1 MKELIQKT
9 IGIVLLNRP
18 FLIDTCGWIEW
29 LTNGILVD
37 KFTPY
42 FKQPSGIIVP
52 TVLQYE
58 LYKWVCRERSETEAQ
73 SIIAVTQQSQV
84 IPLDTSLAL
93 LAAKLAS
100 QYRLSMAD
108 ALIYATAQLN
118 KAKLITSDD
127 HFSNLP
133 DVCYFSKQ

>member
-1 MKELIQKT
+1 MKSL
-9 IGIVLLNRP
+9 

-29 LTNGILVD
+29 LINGVLLD

-42 FKQPSGIIVP
+42 FKQPDNIIVP
-52 TVLQYE
+52 TVVQYE
-58 LYKWVCRERSETEAQ
+58 LYKWVCREQNETEANK
-73 SIIAVTQQSQV
+73 IITITKQSQV

-100 QYRLSMAD
+100 QHQLSVAD
-108 ALIYATAQLN
+108 ALIYATAQF
-118 KAKLITSDD
+118 KEAELITSDN

-133 DVCYFSKQ
+133 GVCYFSK

>member
-1 MKELIQKT
+1 MNGQ
-9 IGIVLLNRP
+9 

-29 LTNGILVD
+29 LTNGVLVD

-42 FKQPSGIIVP
+42 FKQPSNIIVP

-58 LYKWVCRERSETEAQ
+58 LYKWVCREKNEMEAQ
-73 SIIAVTQQSQV
+73 SIITISKQSKV

-100 QYRLSMAD
+100 QYKLSVAD
-108 ALIYATAQLN
+108 ALIYATAQRN
-118 KAKLITSDD
+118 EAELITSDN
-127 HFSNLP
+127 HFFNLP
-133 DVCYFSKQ
+133 GVCYFSK